1 MRSERRTVWKRFLL
15 MQQNMRDDMTAHR
28 PNGQRNS
35 MLRKWFGPNRNT
47 HWTIAG
53 SVAVIMLGSYLVY
66 SNRDSNPTGVP
77 IYAIAGS
84 PPPMSP
90 APLKSE
96 K

>member
-1 MRSERRTVWKRFLL
+1 
-15 MQQNMRDDMTAHR
+15 MTAHR
-28 PNGQRNS
+28 ANGHHKS
-35 MLRKWFGPNRNT
+35 MLRKWLGPNRTT

-66 SNRDSNPTGVP
+66 SNRDSNPTGIP
-77 IYAIAGS
+77 ISATAGT
-84 PPPMSP
+84 PPPMGS